1 MTRSPMTTTTRSPD
15 KPTTQRFIHSG
26 MNWLSFKLLQES
38 FADSPGIR
46 LSYYKGEVEIL
57 TVSPDH
63 ESISRMITGLL
74 IVYFLE
80 KEIEFN
86 PLGSFTQEKEEEVS
100 AQADESFA
108 IGSSTSTTPDLSV
121 EVIFTS
127 GSDRKLTRYQVL
139 GVPEVWFWE
148 DGVLKL
154 YHLRKSGYEQIE
166 RSEVLQELDI
176 NLLSRCL
183 MMASKIE
190 AVKEFRRAIRGGQ
203 H

>member
-1 MTRSPMTTTTRSPD
+1 MTTTTRPQD
-15 KPTTQRFIHSG
+15 LPTTQRFIHSG
-26 MNWLSFKLLQES
+26 MNWRSFKLLQES

-46 LSYYKGEVEIL
+46 LAYYKGEVEIL

-63 ESISRMITGLL
+63 ESISRMITLL
-74 IVYFLE
+74 LGTYFLE

-139 GVPEVWFWE
+139 RVPEVWFWE

-154 YHLRKSGYEQIE
+154 YHLRKSGYERIE
-166 RSEVLQELDI
+166 RSEVLRDLDI

-190 AVKEFRRAIRGGQ
+190 AVKEFRRAIA
-203 H
+203 HS

>member
-1 MTRSPMTTTTRSPD
+1 MTTATRPPN
-15 KPTTQRFIHSG
+15 KPKEQRFIQTGVS
-26 MNWLSFKLLQES
+26 WESFKAIQKG
-38 FADSPGIR
+38 FADSPGVR
-46 LSYYKGEVEIL
+46 LFYYKGEVEIL
-57 TVSPDH
+57 GVSPDH

-86 PLGSFTQEKEEEVS
+86 PLGSFTQEKEEEEVS

-127 GSDRKLTRYQVL
+127 GSDRKLNRYQVL
-139 GVPEVWFWE
+139 GVREVWFWE
-148 DGVLKL
+148 DGVFRL
-154 YHLRKSGYEQIE
+154 YHLRESGYERIE
-166 RSEVLQELDI
+166 ASEVLQDLDI
-176 NLLSRCL
+176 KELSRCL

-190 AVKEFRRAIRGGQ
+190 AVKEFRRTLRPNG
-203 H
+203 